1 MGISDRRTAGCF
13 IREVSFLSLQIQK
26 IYQDTAKT
34 YQIHKLTGDSGLTRE
49 CSWVQLCKDIDT
61 VKFLRGGEL
70 VITTGLM
77 CERREGWLQAFI
89 EQLVR
94 YRASG
99 LILNIGK
106 YLTEQDISEG
116 VLTYCAQKDF
126 ALFTIPWH
134 IRFADIVQDY
144 GKRLLLA
151 QQNQLNFEMLVRGAI
166 SSSCQKDDYLQ
177 ALSGGMYPHTVF
189 RLKLYEIQR
198 ESIHESAKQSIAA
211 SWKRMLNH
219 LRRPYLLFFQQNYL
233 LLILFYKNPEESF
246 ELPEKMI
253 RSLPEEARPQFCGES
268 QVHLEYAGLTE
279 AYQQAEAALEVARLT
294 EKQVMQFDDI
304 GVYSVFFALKDTR
317 ILRKLY
323 ESMLVPLLRYDE
335 QHNAQLAPTLRYYLF
350 HMNSLQETA
359 RAMYAH
365 RNTVSYRINKIKEIT
380 GADFDDAVVCFDYM
394 LAYYVGDYFKM
405 KDIVEKQE

>member
-1 MGISDRRTAGCF
+1 M
-13 IREVSFLSLQIQK
+13 SLQIQK

-34 YQIHKLTGDSGLTRE
+34 YQIHKLTGASGLTRE
-49 CSWVQLCKDIDT
+49 CSWVQLCEDIDT

-77 CERREGWLQAFI
+77 SERKEGWLHDFI

-99 LILNIGK
+99 LILNVGK
-106 YLTEQDISEG
+106 YLSEQDISEA
-116 VLTYCAQKDF
+116 VLTYCTAQDF

-151 QQNQLNFEMLVRGAI
+151 QQNQLNFETLVRGVI

-177 ALSGGMYPHTVF
+177 ALSGGMYPHTAF
-189 RLKLYEIQR
+189 RLRLYEIRR
-198 ESIHESAKQSIAA
+198 ESIHENEKQAIVAN
-211 SWKRMLNH
+211 WKRVLNH

-233 LLILFYKNPEESF
+233 LLILFHKDPEEKIS
-246 ELPEKMI
+246 LSGKMMQ
-253 RSLPEEARPQFCGES
+253 SLPKEALPQFCGES
-268 QVHLEYAGLTE
+268 QVHMEYAGLTE

-294 EKQVMQFDDI
+294 EKLVMQFDDI

-405 KDIVEKQE
+405 KDIVETPKT